1 MKAWLKDL
9 ELRARL
15 LILLISVDSL
25 LLAIFT
31 LGNCERGET
40 ISACAWSLEQDGK
53 LLGRIFRPL
62 IDALFHFIERDHC
75 SESWLAE
82 RYLYKPSSKTL

>member
-1 MKAWLKDL
+1 MKKWLKDL
-9 ELRARL
+9 ELRARV
-15 LILLISVDSL
+15 LIFLIALDHL
-25 LLAIFT
+25 CLALIT

-53 LLGRIFRPL
+53 LLGRFFRPL
-62 IDALFHFIERDHC
+62 IDALFHLIEPNHC

-82 RYLYKPSSKTL
+82 RHIYNKP